1 MSDICRPIHAY
12 ECETFIQAPLVSLYT
27 SRRKLSKDLRSN
39 GVDVPHLQDKGCAY
53 AQTFARYVDGSLVH
67 FVLLELP
74 SGTSKQKVFGTIAH
88 EAFHVARSYFDLVVG
103 EDTPAEEEYAYVV
116 GGVAQKLAEL
126 YLQKKNN
133 VFNP

>member
-1 MSDICRPIHAY
+1 MSGKSRPIRAY
-12 ECETFIQAPLVSLYT
+12 ECETFHQVPLVSLYT
-27 SRRKLSKDLRSN
+27 SRSKLRKDLRSN
-39 GVDVPHLQDKGCAY
+39 GVDAPNLKDKECTY

-74 SGTSKQKVFGTIAH
+74 SETSKQKVCGTLAH

-103 EDTPAEEEYAYVV
+103 EDVPAEEEYAYVV

-133 VFNP
+133 VFSA